1 MNQNSPNEVS
11 DNLNGSARAIEV
23 VTMLG
28 DSVVGVEH
36 LEPTRPAPSRRG
48 TLALFLAGALLL
60 ALSAVAFAKGVSNAA
75 ANKAAYKRIADIDT
89 VAARDFR
96 PERLGLGWDFLAFGG
111 LGLGVTA
118 LGLGLWRKRTRPA
131 RTALTCGRAADVD
144 VAVDAVAAERM
155 TLVRADAER
164 TVLTVAPGMDAR
176 VRAGGVATT
185 LADLVAAGQAAPA
198 AGLIGGYELA
208 LPANGSARLTA
219 GPATFV
225 VRSVPVA
232 QGRFA
237 SLASAVDRRAAAF
250 LGGSALAH
258 AVLLLILQWVPPSSK
273 SLALD
278 LGSGETRPTY
288 ISVQAPEDLIDDEE
302 IIDDSST
309 GDDGAGGQSAT
320 AGDEGAAGTPESTKA
335 AGKTR
340 IARTGDVEQ
349 LSRETAIE
357 RARRE
362 GILGTEMAAEF
373 RSLVGDAP
381 MTSGWDKVNEYGH
394 NGADGN
400 SAGDFGASNKGDGPG
415 GGGRDDVYRIG
426 NDDLWKYPGNDPH
439 TGVIKLPGRKKDKP
453 TVTVVLGPTSGVD
466 KDTIRRYIRRH
477 LDRIRYAYEKQLLV
491 NPSLAGTVV
500 VQFTISPEGVVL
512 NAKAKG
518 LGGHDLE
525 GAIAEIFRS
534 IEFPKTSNGGVIAV
548 TYPINLRTSAG

>member
-1 MNQNSPNEVS
+1 MNQNSPNDVS

-75 ANKAAYKRIADIDT
+75 ANKVAYKRIAEIDT

-96 PERLGLGWDFLAFGG
+96 PERLSLGWDFLAFGG
-111 LGLGVTA
+111 LGLGVAA
-118 LGLGLWRKRTRPA
+118 LGLGLWRQRTRPA
-131 RTALTCGRAADVD
+131 RTALTTGRAADVD
-144 VAVDAVAAERM
+144 VAIDAVAAERV

-176 VRAGGVATT
+176 LRAGGVATT
-185 LADLVAAGQAAPA
+185 LADLVAGGQAVPAP
-198 AGLIGGYELA
+198 GLIGGYELA

-225 VRSVPVA
+225 VRSVPAA

-258 AVLLLILQWVPPSSK
+258 AVLLLILQWVPPSGK

-278 LGSGETRPTY
+278 LGSGETRPTDLRFMPPVEP
-288 ISVQAPEDLIDDEE
+288 IEDEVIEP
-302 IIDDSST
+302 
-309 GDDGAGGQSAT
+309 AGT
-320 AGDEGAAGTPESTKA
+320 DGDEGAGAELATTGDEGEAGTTDATKPN
-335 AGKTR
+335 GRTK
-340 IARTGDVEQ
+340 IAQTSNVEQ

-362 GILGTEMAAEF
+362 GILGTDMAAEF

-381 MTSGWDKVNEYGH
+381 MTSGWDKTNEYGH
-394 NGADGN
+394 GGDDGN
-400 SAGDFGASNKGDGPG
+400 GAGDFGAGNDGDGPG
-415 GGGRDDVYRIG
+415 GGGKRDDVYKIG
-426 NDDLWKYPGNDPH
+426 TEDLWKYPGNNPH
-439 TGVIKLPGRKKDKP
+439 TGVIKLPGRQPKKPPVDIVFGTPTGPDKE
-453 TVTVVLGPTSGVD
+453 
-466 KDTIRRYIRRH
+466 TIRRYIRRQ
-477 LDRIRYAYEKQLLV
+477 LARIRYAYEKQLLV

-500 VQFTISPEGVVL
+500 VQFTISPDGVVL

-518 LGGHDLE
+518 MGQDLND
-525 GAIAEIFRS
+525 AIAEIFRS
-534 IEFPKTSNGGVIAV
+534 IEFPKTTNGGVIAV
-548 TYPINLRTSAG
+548 SYPIHLHTNA